1 MGLNKRL
8 KERYNEDLTGDR
20 LTTYIKRT
28 IAENTQK
35 ASGARS
41 QEALWLA
48 SKDEAAALPNGG
60 AAPASPRLF
69 QKEADYDISH
79 LAFRRRSSVARA
91 VGFLNESGVQSITRA
106 GKEQFLRNKGL
117 TKEMIAEAFEIFDAQ
132 NSMMSQIRRLAS
144 DAATDTSDYSNS
156 SIVLLAIL

>member
-1 MGLNKRL
+1 MG
-8 KERYNEDLTGDR
+8 
-20 LTTYIKRT
+20 
-28 IAENTQK
+28 
-35 ASGARS
+35 RS

-117 TKEMIAEAFEIFDAQ
+117 TKETIAEAFEIFDAQ
-132 NSMMSQIRRLAS
+132 NSMMSQIRRLAGS
-144 DAATDTSDYSNS
+144 DAATADYSNS
-156 SIVLLAIL
+156 SIVLLAILPLLMLMLFYVLL